1 MRKAFILVAVALLV
15 LVACAETPEPTPPP
29 VASPSPA
36 AATPTAR
43 SIPPTNTAQPSPTS
57 TAASDSDAEPTAQP
71 PLPTPEPTMPS
82 AESPW
87 PVFLRELNFGIPAGN
102 SYGPRAL
109 AIHPGLG
116 RLYARTHRR
125 GADGDTAGMVTV
137 LDLDS
142 GQVLATVETGPDDY
156 SEGALVLDPSL
167 NRIYAVNPGDS
178 TTSVLDAETLEP
190 VTILDGVDQ
199 IALDV
204 ENRRL
209 YAAGSAG
216 LRVLDAAS
224 YDLLQEGASTP
235 GGEALALAV
244 DPQAGRVYLAHRDGA
259 GYALSLYD
267 TATLEMLASAPLPG
281 SPDALLADAARGRV
295 YATASDDQQNYLWT
309 LDSDGRLV
317 DSRPLGT
324 WTQNTYLT
332 IDSAGERLFL
342 GREVYED
349 PGVTILDLSSGRE
362 VADIPL
368 DRGPNALA
376 WDGPAG
382 RLLVSYTYADQIGVV
397 DVTAGR
403 QSAILPTALDLVDVA
418 VDGQRGHLYVTE
430 TAGRLHMLDTDTDQE
445 LAVLPGAGL
454 LSVDSPHGRIYTGG
468 QGADR
473 VRIFDADRLEQSGE
487 IRSTARPVA
496 DAYYGGLY
504 LVKQGIYLTS
514 LETMTITGVISDTLP
529 QSPGFSPN
537 PAAVNAVVDPG
548 SGRVFA
554 IINNGVPGSNNGNYL
569 YVYEPVTYQ
578 KVLTDTE
585 RSPGPIDI
593 DPNTGRAYVSRIYMT
608 ERSTS
613 LLEDGREYT
622 ARLEAVYGALRV
634 DPELGRVFV
643 SVGGDDEGQM
653 LVLDADTLDVLGSVP
668 IPAGFAL
675 RALDPQRHL
684 LVLATGAGRVQ
695 IWSATGGELPP
706 ALEPV
711 PGDPSAEG
719 IQQLFLA
726 PGDSPIFATTQQ
738 GNSLYRSDDDGR
750 SWQDIG
756 RGLPD
761 KGVQKLVVSPAW
773 AQDQTLFAVLVST
786 DGGLGIWKSTD
797 AGRSWRMANAGLTD
811 LAATDLAPSPAFAID
826 QTLFA
831 TAQRG
836 GLYRSTDGGRSWVSL
851 SGRYYLPEAP
861 ERQATALAIS
871 PTYAQDQTLYV
882 SQQGLQRSTDGGETW
897 ERVFAE
903 ELSTA
908 LSPDFAEDHMVYGWT
923 GNGGLLRSAD
933 GGETWQPASV
943 GLILA
948 EYGSGRVLVPAD
960 YPASQTVYLIW
971 DPSSPDAPIQYFRS
985 TDGAESW
992 ERLADEPMQAATPV
1006 QLSADGAAFLALDE
1020 AGRLLRWPIGGLDWR
1035 AMSPPA
1041 VEEILFNGLVASP
1054 QFAQDRTLFALSE
1067 GAGILGSDDGG
1078 LTWTDTGFPFR
1089 MTLGGP
1095 VELLRQAPDRLFVGT
1110 PLGLYRWDGSG
1121 PWSPVGGGLPQGVA
1135 VSTPQVGQDGSLSV
1149 RVDGAGEARGPRVFL
1164 STDGGQTWTQPIP
1177 RLPHAIAA
1185 EDLRLSPAFAT
1196 DHTAFIA
1203 TSWQPPLR
1211 TLGGS
1216 EWEAFGPPGDWILS
1230 ALHLSPAFDRDGL
1243 LFMRLLDNSL
1253 WRSTDRGDTWTDVSG
1268 PWGGEAPMGVTLGTG
1283 YLLDALTFSPDF
1295 AQDGVILT
1303 RAGDTLYRSTD
1314 QGTTWARVLDLDP
1327 SPAKV
1332 VFTPQFARDGTLY
1345 LLQGRTLHRST
1356 DRGQT
1361 WQALSQGP
1369 WGEFDET
1376 RLDLSPTFSQDRTMV
1391 VWTFSGQVYQSSDGG
1406 LSWREASAGLPS
1418 AAIRQILFSTDY
1430 AVDGL
1435 LYLLPYDKGLYKQ
1448 VGLGPWLPVT
1458 EHTVPPTPERPPS
1471 PTPTP
1476 LPTPAPTPLPTPAPT
1491 PVTCALEPVRF
1502 RTVWQQVQD
1511 RLGCPEQPAQQLLL
1525 AEQPFERGRMIWDS
1539 GSLQIYV
1546 MMDAGTWQAYQD
1558 TFQEGVDPE
1567 TDPNLPPP
1575 PRQPKRGFGKV
1586 WREQLGGP
1594 QAAIGW
1600 ALEEERAVDGW
1611 RQRFERGLLYWT
1623 DATMEGTGVTGTAY
1637 LLYDDGTWQAVAMPM
1652 P

>member
-1 MRKAFILVAVALLV
+1 MRKALILVAVAILV
-15 LVACAETPEPTPPP
+15 LVACAETPEPTQPP
-29 VASPSPA
+29 VASPSPV

-43 SIPPTNTAQPSPTS
+43 SIPPTDAAQPSPTA
-57 TAASDSDAEPTAQP
+57 TDAGPSDAEPTAQP
-71 PLPTPEPTMPS
+71 LLPTPEPTKPS
-82 AESPW
+82 LESPW
-87 PVFLRELNFGIPAGN
+87 PAFLRELNFGIQAGN

-125 GADGDTAGMVTV
+125 GADGITVGLVTV

-142 GQVLATVETGPDDY
+142 GRVLATVETGPDDY
-156 SEGALVLDPSL
+156 SEGALVLDTSL

-178 TTSVLDAETLEP
+178 TTSVFDAETLQP
-190 VTILDGVDQ
+190 VTILDGADQ
-199 IALDV
+199 IAVDT
-204 ENRRL
+204 ETSRL
-209 YAAGSAG
+209 YVGGLGG
-216 LRVLDAAS
+216 LRALDAAT
-224 YDLLQEGASTP
+224 YAPLQEGPLTP

-259 GYALSLYD
+259 GYALSLYNA
-267 TATLEMLASAPLPG
+267 ATLEMLISAPLPG
-281 SPDALLADAARGRV
+281 WPDALLADPAQGHV
-295 YATASDDQQNYLWT
+295 YVTCNDGQRDYLWT
-309 LDSDGRLV
+309 LDSEGRQV
-317 DSRPLGT
+317 DSRALGT
-324 WTQNTYLT
+324 WTQKTYLAL
-332 IDSAGERLFL
+332 DPGGERLFL

-349 PGVTILDLSSGRE
+349 PGITILDLRSGRE
-362 VADIPL
+362 VADMPL

-376 WDGPAG
+376 WDGAAG
-382 RLLVSYTYADQIGVV
+382 RLLVSYTYADQIGIV
-397 DVTAGR
+397 DVKAGQ
-403 QSAILPTALDLVDVA
+403 QSATLPTALDLVDVA
-418 VDGQRGHLYVTE
+418 VDGQRGHLYVTD
-430 TAGRLHMLDTDTDQE
+430 TAGLLHVLDSDTDQE

-454 LSVDSPHGRIYTGG
+454 LSVDSPHGRLYTGG

-487 IRSTARPVA
+487 IRSAARPVA

-529 QSPGFSPN
+529 ESPGFSPN
-537 PAAVNAVVDPG
+537 PAAVDAVVDPG

-554 IINNGVPGSNNGNYL
+554 IVNNGVPGSNNGNYL
-569 YVYEPVTYQ
+569 YVYKPVTYQ

-585 RSPGPIDI
+585 RSPWPIDV
-593 DPNTGRAYVSRIYMT
+593 DPTTGRAYVSRIHLAG
-608 ERSTS
+608 RSTS
-613 LLEDGREYT
+613 LLEDGRDYT
-622 ARLEAVYGALRV
+622 ARLEAVYGMLRV
-634 DPELGRVFV
+634 DPALGRVFV
-643 SVGGDDEGQM
+643 SVSGDHDGQM
-653 LVLDADTLDVLGSVP
+653 LVLDAGNLDVLGCVP
-668 IPAGFAL
+668 IPPGFAL

-711 PGDPSAEG
+711 PADPSAEG
-719 IQQLFLA
+719 IRQLFLA

-738 GNSLYRSDDDGR
+738 GSSLYRSDDQGR

-756 RGLPD
+756 RGLPG
-761 KGVQKLVVSPAW
+761 KGVQKLVVSPNW

-786 DGGLGIWKSTD
+786 DEGLGIWKSSD
-797 AGRSWRMANAGLTD
+797 AGWSWRMANDGLTD
-811 LAATDLAPSPAFAID
+811 LAATDLAPSPAFALD

-831 TAQRG
+831 TARRG
-836 GLYRSTDGGRSWVSL
+836 GLYRSTDGGQSWGSL

-861 ERQATALAIS
+861 ERQASGLAIS

-908 LSPDFAEDHMVYGWT
+908 LSPDLAEDRMVYGWT
-923 GNGGLLRSAD
+923 GNGGLLRSAA
-933 GGETWQPASV
+933 GGETWRPASV
-943 GLILA
+943 GLVLA

-960 YPASQTVYLIW
+960 YPASQTIYLVW

-985 TDGAESW
+985 TDDAESW
-992 ERLADEPMQAATPV
+992 EQLAGEPMQAATPV
-1006 QLSADGAAFLALDE
+1006 ELSSDGAAFLALDE
-1020 AGRLLRWPIGGLDWR
+1020 AGRLLRWPVGALDWQ
-1035 AMSPPA
+1035 AMPPPV

-1067 GAGILGSDDGG
+1067 GAGILGSGDAG

-1089 MTLGGP
+1089 MTYGGP
-1095 VELLRQAPDRLFVGT
+1095 VELLILAPDRLFVGT
-1110 PLGLYRWDGSG
+1110 PLGLYHWDGSG
-1121 PWSPVGGGLPQGVA
+1121 PWLPVGGGLPQGVA
-1135 VSTPQVGQDGSLSV
+1135 ASTPQAGQDGSLSV

-1177 RLPHAIAA
+1177 AVPHTIAA

-1196 DHTAFIA
+1196 DHTAFVA
-1203 TSWQPPLR
+1203 TSWQTPQR
-1211 TLGGS
+1211 TLGGG
-1216 EWEAFGPPGDWILS
+1216 EWETFGPPGEWILS
-1230 ALHLSPAFDRDGL
+1230 AMHLSPTFDRDGL

-1268 PWGGEAPMGVTLGTG
+1268 PWDGEAPMGVTLGTG
-1283 YLLDALTFSPDF
+1283 YPLDALTFSPDF
-1295 AQDGVILT
+1295 AQDGVLLT

-1314 QGTTWARVLDLDP
+1314 QGTMWAGVLDLDP
-1327 SPAKV
+1327 SPAKA
-1332 VFTPQFARDGTLY
+1332 VFTPEYARDGILY
-1345 LLQGRTLHRST
+1345 LLQGRTLYRSS

-1361 WQALSQGP
+1361 WQALPAGP
-1369 WGEFDET
+1369 WGESDET
-1376 RLDLSPTFSQDRTMV
+1376 RLELSPTFSQDRTMV
-1391 VWTFSGQVYQSSDGG
+1391 VWSFSGQVYQSSDGG
-1406 LSWREASAGLPS
+1406 ISWREASTGLPQ
-1418 AAIRQILFSTDY
+1418 AAIRQVLFSTEY
-1430 AVDGL
+1430 ATDGL
-1435 LYLLPYDKGLYKQ
+1435 LYLLPYDRGLYKQ

-1458 EHTVPPTPERPPS
+1458 EHTLPPTPERPPS

-1476 LPTPAPTPLPTPAPT
+1476 RPAPTPTPA
-1491 PVTCALEPVRF
+1491 TCALEPVRF
-1502 RTVWQQVQD
+1502 RPVWQQARD
-1511 RLGCPEQPAQQLLL
+1511 RLGCPEQPAEQLLL

-1539 GSLQIYV
+1539 SNLQIYV
-1546 MMDAGTWQAYQD
+1546 LLDPGTWQVYDD
-1558 TFQEGVDPE
+1558 TFEEGVDPE
-1567 TDPNLPPP
+1567 TDPTLPPP
-1575 PRQPKRGFGKV
+1575 PQQPKRGFGKV

-1594 QAAIGW
+1594 QATIGW

-1611 RQRFERGLLYWT
+1611 RQRFEQGLLFWT
-1623 DATMEGTGVTGTAY
+1623 DATIEGAGGAGTAY